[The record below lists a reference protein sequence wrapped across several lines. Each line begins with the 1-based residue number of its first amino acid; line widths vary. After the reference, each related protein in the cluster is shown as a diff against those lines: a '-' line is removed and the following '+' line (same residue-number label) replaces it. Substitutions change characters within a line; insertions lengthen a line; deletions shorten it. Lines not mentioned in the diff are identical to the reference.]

1 MPRSGC
7 SALHGVNP
15 NFKKKMEFANPLV
28 ILNKG
33 NRDLD
38 FFYNN
43 ELNGERKF
51 PKTQVIHILP
61 DLFSSRGSLRT
72 QSNI

>member
-1 MPRSGC
+1 
-7 SALHGVNP
+7 
-15 NFKKKMEFANPLV
+15 MEFANPLV

-51 PKTQVIHILP
+51 PKTQVIHVLP